1 MSTRPDAVVVGSGP
15 NGLAAALTLA
25 RAGLAVR
32 VYEAAGSVGGGTRT
46 GALTLPGFAHDV
58 CSAVHP
64 LALASPFFRAFGLA
78 GRIEL
83 KVPELSYGHPLGGGR
98 AALAYRS
105 LARTAE
111 GLGRDGG
118 AYRALFAPL
127 LARLDGVLDLAQH
140 QLLRVPADPLA
151 AAVFALR
158 VLEQGTPAWN
168 LRFRGEEAPAM
179 LTGVIGHSIGRLPSL
194 AGAGAGLLL
203 GALAHAGGWPVPV
216 GGSAAITD
224 ALAADLLAHGG
235 EIVLNTTVASL
246 SELAADGAKAVLLD
260 TSVPALA
267 AIAGEALPAGYLR
280 RLGRFRSGDAASK
293 VDFALSAPVPWAHP
307 ALAQA
312 PTVHLGGTRAE
323 LAAAEAD
330 VAAGRHPGRPFVL
343 VSQPSV
349 LDPSRAPAGQHVLW
363 SYAHVPAG
371 SGRDMTEAVTARI
384 EQFAPGFRD
393 VVLASSAITARD
405 LGRYNAN
412 YPGGD
417 ISSGAMTVRQVLGR
431 PVLSPV
437 PWRTPARGV
446 YLCSSAAAPGPGVH
460 GMAGWLAARAALAD
474 IFALPDPF
482 APD

>member
-1 MSTRPDAVVVGSGP
+1 
-15 NGLAAALTLA
+15 
-25 RAGLAVR
+25 
-32 VYEAAGSVGGGTRT
+32 
-46 GALTLPGFAHDV
+46 
-58 CSAVHP
+58 
-64 LALASPFFRAFGLA
+64 
-78 GRIEL
+78 
-83 KVPELSYGHPLGGGR
+83 
-98 AALAYRS
+98 
-105 LARTAE
+105 
-111 GLGRDGG
+111 
-118 AYRALFAPL
+118 
-127 LARLDGVLDLAQH
+127 
-140 QLLRVPADPLA
+140 
-151 AAVFALR
+151 
-158 VLEQGTPAWN
+158 
-168 LRFRGEEAPAM
+168 
-179 LTGVIGHSIGRLPSL
+179 
-194 AGAGAGLLL
+194 
-203 GALAHAGGWPVPV
+203 
-216 GGSAAITD
+216 
-224 ALAADLLAHGG
+224 
-235 EIVLNTTVASL
+235 L

-312 PTVHLGGTRAE
+312 PTVHLGGSRAE

-330 VAAGRHPGRPFVL
+330 VAAGRHPERPFVL

-371 SGRDMTEAVTARI
+371 SGREMTEAVTARI

-393 VVLASSAITARD
+393 VVLASSAVTARD

-482 APD
+482 APN